1 MDQRIKDRIK
11 EKITELLVHADFFM
25 MPLEW
30 ITDRLSEDPDI
41 DLDLSHDSLGA
52 IIQEFEEFR
61 LFESPEIELSAT
73 MKGFISQEEL
83 KKMGFCNGRRV
94 MLKKRTPTKTELIEF
109 LLNKA
114 NQTFETL
121 KKAWDI
127 RPGNNQEIEDQLLQ
141 ALAKSQ
147 KLQRELHIVL
157 TDEKQKQE
165 ISIN

>member
-1 MDQRIKDRIK
+1 MDQRMKDRIK
-11 EKITELLVHADFFM
+11 EKVTELLVHADFFM

-30 ITDRLSEDPDI
+30 VTERLSEDPEI
-41 DLDLSHDSLGA
+41 DLEFTDDSLFT
-52 IIQEFEEFR
+52 IIQEYEEFR
-61 LFESPEIELSAT
+61 LFESPEVELSAA

-83 KKMGFCNGRRV
+83 KKMGFCNSRRV
-94 MLKKRTPTKTELIEF
+94 MLKERTPSKTELIEF

-127 RPGNNQEIEDQLLQ
+127 RPDNNQEIEDQLLQ

-147 KLQRELHIVL
+147 KLQRELNIFL
-157 TDEKQKQE
+157 TDEKKNQE
-165 ISIN
+165 VIIN

>member
-11 EKITELLVHADFFM
+11 EKIIELLVHADFFM

-30 ITDRLSEDPDI
+30 ITERLSEDPDI
-41 DLDLSHDSLGA
+41 DFDLSNDCLFT

-61 LFESPEIELSAT
+61 LFESPEVELSAT
-73 MKGFISQEEL
+73 MKGFISQKEL

-94 MLKKRTPTKTELIEF
+94 MLKERTPTKTELIEF